1 MYLMTKRVLVAPSLL
16 SADFGELSKGVRKIE
31 ELGGDFVH
39 IDVMD
44 GHFVPNITLGPKT
57 VADLRKLTR
66 LPFDVHLM
74 VEKPE
79 NFIEAFCEAGADYLT
94 IHYEATTHVNRVLTA
109 IRDCGRHP
117 GVSIVPSTPA
127 NTLSEVLEMADMV
140 LIMTVNPGFGGQ
152 KLIPG
157 CLKKVEAIRR
167 LKEERGY
174 RFLIEV
180 DGGMHA
186 ETARLAKQAGAE
198 VIVAG
203 SAIFSTQDP
212 ESEMAALRG
221 E

>member
-1 MYLMTKRVLVAPSLL
+1 MAPSLL
-16 SADFGELSKGVRKIE
+16 SADFGELSRGVRKIE

-57 VADLRKLTR
+57 VADLRKITR

-94 IHYEATTHVNRVLTA
+94 IHYEATTHVNRVLAA

-117 GVSIVPSTPA
+117 GISIVPSTPVEA
-127 NTLSEVLEMADMV
+127 ISEVLEMVDIV

-157 CLKKVEAIRR
+157 CLIKVETIRAIK
-167 LKEERGY
+167 KEKGY
-174 RFLIEV
+174 SFLIEV
-180 DGGMHA
+180 DGGIHG
-186 ETARLAKQAGAE
+186 ETARLAREAGAE

-203 SAIFSTQDP
+203 SAIFSTQNP
-212 ESEMAALRG
+212 AAEMAMLRG
-221 E
+221 I

>member
-1 MYLMTKRVLVAPSLL
+1 MTNRVLVAPSLL
-16 SADFGELSKGVRKIE
+16 SADFGELSRGVRKIE

-39 IDVMD
+39 VDVMD

-57 VADLRKLTR
+57 VADLRKITR

-94 IHYEATTHVNRVLTA
+94 IHYEATTHVNRALAA
-109 IRDCGRHP
+109 IREYGRHP
-117 GVSIVPSTPA
+117 GISIVPSTPVEA
-127 NTLSEVLEMADMV
+127 ISEVLEMVDIV

-157 CLKKVEAIRR
+157 CLGKVAAVHRIKKA
-167 LKEERGY
+167 KGY
-174 RFLIEV
+174 SFLIEV
-180 DGGMHA
+180 DGGIHG
-186 ETARLAKQAGAE
+186 ETAHLAREAGAE

-203 SAIFSTQDP
+203 SAIFSTQNP
-212 ESEMAALRG
+212 AAEMAMLRG
-221 E
+221 I